1 MPFTFRGNTPKRG
14 NWLTRDGRGEA
25 SLVPTDTDFWA
36 ANRPV
41 GHIAGYL
48 APPQAL
54 FYHHKVNNAMGGTKK
69 PYSKPQAT
77 ESPTADVFEGRHPSE
92 SEKQWAEKT
101 LGPTLEKAPEKPLGA
116 ATGVNVDEHG
126 QARYTTV
133 SGVPIRRLYT
143 QADLPED
150 WNYEKYLGY
159 PGQPPY
165 TRGIHATGYRGKLY
179 TMRQFSGF
187 AAPEET
193 NQRYKYLL
201 EHGGSG
207 LSVAF
212 DLPTLM
218 GYDSDHPA
226 SEGEVG
232 KCGVAIDS
240 LEDMEILFSGIDLET
255 TTTSMTINSPA
266 SVLWAMYLVVA
277 EKQGADWKKISGTIQ
292 NDILKEYIA
301 QKEYIYPPAPSMRLV
316 VDTFEFGSKFIP
328 RWNTISISGY
338 HIREAGSTALQELAF
353 TLYDGVEYV
362 EWALRRGLDVDD
374 FGPRLSFFFN
384 AHNDFFEEI
393 AKYRAARKI
402 WYRVMKDRFQ
412 AKNDRTRLMRFHTQ
426 TAGVSLPAQQP
437 MNNIARVAIQ
447 AMAAVLGGTQSLHTD
462 AYDEAFALPTEEAA
476 RIALR
481 TQQIIAHESGVTET
495 VDPLGGSYFLERF
508 TLDME
513 KGAFEYFD
521 KLDAMGGMVK
531 AIERGYPQR
540 EIAEAA
546 YQYQRAV
553 EANEKIIVGVN
564 EFQIEEQPP
573 NILYIDEAV
582 ARQQSVKLKAL
593 RARRSSEEVGRR
605 LDALKKAAGKEAK
618 AARNDKISDANT
630 MPYILDAVRAYAT
643 VGEICEALRQVYGT
657 YTEVSVT

>member
-1 MPFTFRGNTPKRG
+1 MDRK
-14 NWLTRDGRGEA
+14 
-25 SLVPTDTDFWA
+25 S
-36 ANRPV
+36 
-41 GHIAGYL
+41 
-48 APPQAL
+48 
-54 FYHHKVNNAMGGTKK
+54 
-69 PYSKPQAT
+69 SKPEIA
-77 ESPTADVFEGRHPSE
+77 ESPIADVFEERHPSE
-92 SEKQWAEKT
+92 SEKEWAEKT
-101 LGPTLEKAPEKPLGA
+101 LARTLEKAPERPIGA
-116 ATGVNVDEHG
+116 PTGVNVDDNRH
-126 QARYTTV
+126 ARFTTI

-150 WNYEKYLGY
+150 WNYEQYLGY

-165 TRGIHATGYRGKLY
+165 TRGIHATGYRGKLF

-187 AAPEET
+187 ASPEET
-193 NQRYKYLL
+193 NKRYKYLL
-201 EHGGSG
+201 EHGGGG

-218 GYDSDHPA
+218 GYDSDHAA

-240 LEDMEILFSGIDLET
+240 LEDMEILFSGIDLEKT
-255 TTTSMTINSPA
+255 TVSMTINSPA

-277 EKQGADWKKISGTIQ
+277 EKQGADRRKISGTIQ

-316 VDTFEFGSKFIP
+316 VDTFEFGSKFTP
-328 RWNTISISGY
+328 RFNTISISGY

-362 EWALRRGLDVDD
+362 EWARRRGLEVDE

-402 WYRVMKDRFQ
+402 WHQVMRERFH
-412 AKNDRTRLMRFHTQ
+412 AKNPRTWLLRFHTQ

-462 AYDEAFALPTEEAA
+462 GYDEALALPTEEAA

-481 TQQIIAHESGVTET
+481 TQQIIAYESGVTQT
-495 VDPLGGSYFLERF
+495 VDPLGGSYFLERI

-513 KGAFEYFD
+513 KGAFDYFER
-521 KLDAMGGMVK
+521 LDAMDGMVK
-531 AIERGYPQR
+531 AIERGYPQK

-553 EANEKIIVGVN
+553 EAKEKVIVGVN
-564 EFQIEEQPP
+564 EFTIEEEPP
-573 NILYIDEAV
+573 QILYIDETV
-582 ARQQSVKLKAL
+582 ARQQSAKLKTL
-593 RARRSSEEVGRR
+593 RASRSNEEVVRR
-605 LDALKKAAGKEAK
+605 LDALKKAACHEPK
-618 AARNDKISDANT
+618 AESNGNISSVNT
-630 MPYILDAVRAYAT
+630 MPYIIDAVRAYAT
-643 VGEICEALRQVYGT
+643 VGEICDALRAVYGS
-657 YTEVSVT
+657 YTETSIT

>member
-1 MPFTFRGNTPKRG
+1 MAKKRST
-14 NWLTRDGRGEA
+14 NPE
-25 SLVPTDTDFWA
+25 
-36 ANRPV
+36 NPV
-41 GHIAGYL
+41 
-48 APPQAL
+48 
-54 FYHHKVNNAMGGTKK
+54 
-69 PYSKPQAT
+69 T
-77 ESPTADVFEGRHPSE
+77 ESPIMDVSDHRHASD
-92 SEKQWAEKT
+92 SEKLWAAKT
-101 LGPTLEKAPEKPLGA
+101 LLPAIEKSPEKPIGA
-116 ATGVNVDEHG
+116 PTGTNLDENG
-126 QARYTTV
+126 RARFTSI
-133 SGVPIRRLYT
+133 SGVPVRRLYT
-143 QADLPED
+143 QADLPAD
-150 WNYEKYLGY
+150 WDYQKSLGY
-159 PGQPPY
+159 PGQPPF
-165 TRGIHATGYRGKLY
+165 TRGIHATGYRGKLF

-187 AAPEET
+187 ASPEET

-240 LEDMEILFSGIDLET
+240 LEDMEILFDGIDLEKT
-255 TTTSMTINSPA
+255 TVSMTINSPA
-266 SVLWAMYLVVA
+266 SILWAMYLVVA

-316 VDTFEFGSKFIP
+316 IDSFEFGSKFTP
-328 RWNTISISGY
+328 RFNTISISGY

-362 EWALRRGLDVDD
+362 DWAQRRGLDVDD

-402 WYRVMKDRFQ
+402 WYRVMKDRFS
-412 AKNDRTRLMRFHTQ
+412 AKNQRTWLMRFHTQ

-447 AMAAVLGGTQSLHTD
+447 ALAAVMGGTQSLHTD
-462 AYDEAFALPTEEAA
+462 AYDEALALPTEEAA

-481 TQQIIAHESGVTET
+481 TQQIIAYESGAPQT
-495 VDPLGGSYFLERF
+495 VDPLGGSYYLENL
-508 TLDME
+508 TLKME
-513 KGAFEYFD
+513 EGAFDYFG
-521 KLDAMGGMVK
+521 KLDGMGGMVK
-531 AIERGYPQR
+531 AIERGYPQK
-540 EIAEAA
+540 EIAEAS

-553 EANEKIIVGVN
+553 EAKEKIIVGVN
-564 EFQIEEQPP
+564 EFVIEEESPKT
-573 NILYIDEAV
+573 LYIGESV
-582 ARQQSVKLKAL
+582 AQHQSAKLKTL
-593 RARRSSEEVGRR
+593 RARRSNEEMQRR
-605 LDALKKAAGKEAK
+605 LEELKKAAAQEPRAESAG
-618 AARNDKISDANT
+618 NISSANT
-630 MPYILDAVRAYAT
+630 MPYIVEAVRAYAT

>member
-1 MPFTFRGNTPKRG
+1 
-14 NWLTRDGRGEA
+14 
-25 SLVPTDTDFWA
+25 
-36 ANRPV
+36 
-41 GHIAGYL
+41 
-48 APPQAL
+48 
-54 FYHHKVNNAMGGTKK
+54 
-69 PYSKPQAT
+69 
-77 ESPTADVFEGRHPSE
+77 
-92 SEKQWAEKT
+92 
-101 LGPTLEKAPEKPLGA
+101 
-116 ATGVNVDEHG
+116 
-126 QARYTTV
+126 
-133 SGVPIRRLYT
+133 
-143 QADLPED
+143 
-150 WNYEKYLGY
+150 
-159 PGQPPY
+159 
-165 TRGIHATGYRGKLY
+165 
-179 TMRQFSGF
+179 MRMFSGF
-187 AAPEET
+187 ASPEET

-201 EHGGSG
+201 EHGGGG

-240 LEDMEILFSGIDLET
+240 LEDMEILFDGIDLEKI
-255 TTTSMTINSPA
+255 TTSMTINSPA

-316 VDTFEFGSKFIP
+316 VDTFEFGSKFTP

-353 TLYDGVEYV
+353 TIYDGVEYV
-362 EWALRRGLDVDD
+362 EWARRRGLEVDD

-402 WYRVMKDRFQ
+402 WYRLMKDRFG
-412 AKNDRTRLMRFHTQ
+412 AKNARTWLMRFHTQ

-437 MNNIARVAIQ
+437 KNNIARVALQ
-447 AMAAVLGGTQSLHTD
+447 ALAAVLGGTQSLHTD
-462 AYDEAFALPTEEAA
+462 AYDEALALPTEEAA

-481 TQQIIAHESGVTET
+481 TQQIIAYESGVAQT
-495 VDPLGGSYFLERF
+495 VDPLAGSYFVEKQ

-513 KGAFEYFD
+513 KGAFDYFE
-521 KLDAMGGMVK
+521 KLDQMGGMVK
-531 AIERGYPQR
+531 AIERGYPQK
-540 EIAEAA
+540 EIAEAS
-546 YQYQRAV
+546 YQYQRAA

-564 EFQIEEQPP
+564 DFTIEAQSPE
-573 NILYIDEAV
+573 ILYIGESV
-582 ARQQSVKLKAL
+582 ARAQSAKLKTL
-593 RARRSSEEVGRR
+593 RARRSNEEVERR
-605 LDALKKAAGKEAK
+605 LDALKRAAGKNPTPEK
-618 AARNDKISDANT
+618 NGNVSNANT
-630 MPYILDAVRAYAT
+630 MPYIIDAVRAYAT
-643 VGEICEALRQVYGT
+643 VGEICDALRQVYGT

>member
-1 MPFTFRGNTPKRG
+1 MKGRRGVNMP
-14 NWLTRDGRGEA
+14 E
-25 SLVPTDTDFWA
+25 
-36 ANRPV
+36 
-41 GHIAGYL
+41 
-48 APPQAL
+48 
-54 FYHHKVNNAMGGTKK
+54 KK
-69 PYSKPQAT
+69 PKTTVA
-77 ESPTADVFEGRHPSE
+77 ESPIADVFDGRHPSA
-92 SEKQWAEKT
+92 SEKEWGEKT
-101 LGPTLEKAPEKPLGA
+101 LAPALDKNPEKPIGEP
-116 ATGVNVDEHG
+116 TGVNLDDHG
-126 QARYTTV
+126 NARYTTV

-150 WNYEKYLGY
+150 WSYDQYLGY
-159 PGQPPY
+159 PGQAPF
-165 TRGIHATGYRGKLY
+165 TRGIHSTGYRGKLF

-187 AAPEET
+187 ASPEET
-193 NQRYKYLL
+193 NRRYKYLL
-201 EHGGSG
+201 DHGGSG

-240 LEDMEILFSGIDLET
+240 LEDMEILFNGIDLEKT
-255 TTTSMTINSPA
+255 TVSMTINSPA

-277 EKQGADWKKISGTIQ
+277 EKQGADWKKVSGTIQ

-316 VDTFEFGSKFIP
+316 IDTFEFGSKFTP
-328 RWNTISISGY
+328 RFNTISISGY

-353 TLYDGVEYV
+353 TIYDGVEYV
-362 EWALRRGLDVDD
+362 EWARRRGLQVDE

-402 WYRVMKDRFQ
+402 WYRLMKERFK
-412 AKNDRTRLMRFHTQ
+412 AKNQRTWLLRFHTQ

-447 AMAAVLGGTQSLHTD
+447 ALAAVLGGTQSLHTD
-462 AYDEAFALPTEEAA
+462 SYDEALALPTEEAA

-481 TQQIIAHESGVTET
+481 TQQIIAYESGVAQT
-495 VDPLGGSYFLERF
+495 VDPLGGSYFLEKF

-513 KGAFEYFD
+513 KGAFDYFD
-521 KLDAMGGMVK
+521 KLDSMGGMVN
-531 AIERGYPQR
+531 AIERGYPQK

-546 YQYQRAV
+546 YQYQRAA
-553 EANEKIIVGVN
+553 EANEKITVGVN
-564 EFQIEEQPP
+564 EFAIEEEPP
-573 NILYIDEAV
+573 QILYIDETV
-582 ARQQSVKLKAL
+582 ARHQEAKLKAL
-593 RARRSSEEVGRR
+593 RARRSNDAATRALE
-605 LDALKKAAGKEAK
+605 ALKKAAAQEPRASNGE
-618 AARNDKISDANT
+618 ISPANT
-630 MPYILDAVRAYAT
+630 MPYIIDAVRAYAT
-643 VGEICEALRQVYGT
+643 VGEICDALREVYGT
-657 YTEVSVT
+657 YTEVSIT